1 MLQLTAFLGAGKI
14 SLGHTTFKIHEAH
27 LSLAVGFG
35 VGFLFFV
42 LSHRCD

>member
-14 SLGHTTFKIHEAH
+14 SLGHTAFKAH

-35 VGFLFFV
+35 VGFFFFV